1 MTAMRVL
8 FLGDLVGNCG
18 RDAVLQ
24 SVPKLRRELS
34 LDYVV
39 VNGENVSGGR
49 GILPAVADEIFLCG
63 VDIISGGNHSF
74 QHREVYAYLDATPAI
89 LRPINYPSGAPGHG
103 IATTGEL
110 TVVNIIGRTFM
121 GAEYDDPFRAADAA
135 LKTVPEG
142 QFVLVDFHAEATS
155 EKQAMGWYLDGRV
168 TAVVGTHTHVP
179 TADQR
184 LLPRGT
190 AFCTDAGMCGAVDSI
205 IGDDVEAV
213 LSRFLSQM
221 PTRLPAAKG
230 VGKINGLLIEADRE
244 SKRAISIERC
254 DRVIG

>member
-1 MTAMRVL
+1 MRVL

-24 SVPKLRRELS
+24 FVPRARRDLA

-49 GILPAVADEIFLCG
+49 GILPAVADELFGAG
-63 VDIISGGNHSF
+63 VDIISGGNHTF
-74 QHREVYAYLDATPAI
+74 QHRDIYPYLDATPHI
-89 LRPINYPSGAPGHG
+89 LRPVNYPPGAPGHG
-103 IATTGEL
+103 IATCGDL

-121 GAEYDDPFRAADAA
+121 GSDYDDPFRAADAA
-135 LKTVPEG
+135 LALVPQG
-142 QFVLVDFHAEATS
+142 GFTLVDFHAEATS

-179 TADQR
+179 TADAR

-190 AFCTDAGMCGAVDSI
+190 AFCTDAGMCGARDSI

-213 LSRFLSQM
+213 LSRFLTQM

-230 VGKINGLLIEADRE
+230 TGMVNGLLIETDD
-244 SKRAISIERC
+244 SGRATGIERV
-254 DRVIG
+254 DRIIG